1 MAPSRHSRSRTQC
14 LPTMSV
20 EKCASLVA
28 EPSSSNTNN
37 YFVPNRAP
45 AQHASPEPARNT
57 STPGRATE
65 RPEQL

>member
-1 MAPSRHSRSRTQC
+1 
-14 LPTMSV
+14 MSV

-65 RPEQL
+65 RPEQLYPRQRQSRPNAAPIPP